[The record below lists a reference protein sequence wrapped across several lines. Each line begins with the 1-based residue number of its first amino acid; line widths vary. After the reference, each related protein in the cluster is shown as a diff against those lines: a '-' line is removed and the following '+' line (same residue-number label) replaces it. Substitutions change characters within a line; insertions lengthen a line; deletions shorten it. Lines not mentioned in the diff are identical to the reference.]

1 MKGRLNTKWP
11 VLNTYE
17 HGNLLRAAMP
27 IGGIGTGTI
36 SLGGRGDLRDWE
48 VGNRPAKGFLPKNTF
63 FCVNVR
69 GPGDR
74 NVTKALEGPLEFEHY
89 EAYNGSTGPN
99 YALPRFRSCSLATA
113 YPLAQVIFRDRE
125 VPVDVRLEAFNPMVP
140 GDTES
145 SGIPLVLLR
154 YVLKNRAREPVKAAV
169 CGSLGNF
176 VGALELGS
184 SSGKQEPPTVGAPF
198 VWGGQHSTATGS
210 AIPGKMRLLPEHKG
224 LMKKRNQFRVEDGFE
239 GIFMDSEGM
248 DKDSEGFGSI
258 ALLTTARSGVTQ
270 KQAWGFGDW
279 SWQPLQDFWN
289 EFSQGGE
296 LKDVDKGGNDPAGA
310 IAVSVQL
317 EPREEKAITFVV
329 TWHFP
334 NRYEWGGQGVSDE
347 WVGNHYTRRFS
358 DAWDVAVHTVPHLP
372 RLEAKTVSFVESL
385 CQSDLPEVVKEAALC
400 NASTLRT
407 QTCFR
412 TADAH
417 FHGWEGCGDDGGIG
431 RGSATHVWNYEQATA
446 FLYGDL
452 ACSMR
457 KVEFLF
463 STREDGF
470 MNCRSTLPFDS
481 GKEWGLAAADGQM
494 GSLMRLYREWQLSG
508 DDEFLRD
515 LWPRARKAL
524 EFAWIPGGWDADQD
538 GVMEG
543 AQHHTLDTEYFG
555 PNPLIG
561 VWYLG
566 ALRAGEEMARHL
578 GQGDF
583 AAICRDLVD
592 RGSAWV
598 DGNLFNGEYYEQQI
612 RPPGDLS
619 AVAPGLV
626 VDRARTDLKNPQLQL
641 GRGCLVDQLV
651 GQCMAHVC
659 GLGYLLKKGNVGKT
673 TRSIMKY
680 NYMKDFWNHLNNSR
694 GYTLNGEQGLL
705 VCAYP
710 HGGRPNVVT
719 GGYSE
724 CMTGFEYAAAIGM
737 LQEGQ
742 IGAGLKCMEAI
753 RSRFDGTRRS
763 PWNEAECGH
772 HYSRAMISWAALTTL
787 TGFHYSGVT
796 GTMSFAAADKDS
808 QWFWSNG
815 YAWGTF
821 RQKKTAKGIKVELK
835 VQHGSLDLSE
845 LAITKVGGIRF
856 PIGHTVSEG
865 HSVLAV
871 IPPISV
877 P

>member
-11 VLNTYE
+11 VLNTYDQR
-17 HGNLLRAAMP
+17 HLLRAAMP

-63 FCVNVR
+63 FCINVKD
-69 GPGDR
+69 PGDSS
-74 NVTKALEGPLEFEHY
+74 VTKALEGPLEYEHY

-113 YPLAQVIFRDRE
+113 YPLAQALLQDRE
-125 VPVDVRLEAFNPMVP
+125 VPVDVRLEAFNPMIP
-140 GDTES
+140 GDSES
-145 SGIPLVLLR
+145 SGIPFVLLR
-154 YVLKNRAREPVKAAV
+154 YVLKNRARESVKASV

-176 VGALELGS
+176 LGALELGS
-184 SSGKQEPPTVGAPF
+184 SHEKKESPTIGVPF
-198 VWGGQHSTATGS
+198 VWGGQENTATGS
-210 AIPGKMRLLPEHKG
+210 AIPGKMRLRPEAAR
-224 LMKKRNQFRVEDGFE
+224 LMEKRNHFRVEKGFQ

-248 DKDSEGFGSI
+248 DTHSEGFGSI
-258 ALLTTARSGVTQ
+258 ALLTTARRGVTR

-289 EFSQGGE
+289 EFSQNGKLKEENNGG
-296 LKDVDKGGNDPAGA
+296 DDPAGA

-317 EPREEKAITFVV
+317 EPGEEKAITFVI

-334 NRYEWGGQGVSDE
+334 NRYEWGGGSGSNE
-347 WVGNHYTRRFS
+347 WVGNHYAGRFS
-358 DAWDVAVHTVPHLP
+358 DAWDVALQTVPHLP
-372 RLEAKTVSFVESL
+372 DLESKTVSFVESF
-385 CQSDLPEVVKEAALC
+385 CQSDLPEVVKEAALY

-407 QTCFR
+407 QTCFQ
-412 TADAH
+412 TADGF
-417 FHGWEGCGDDGGIG
+417 FHGWEGCSDDVGIG
-431 RGSATHVWNYEQATA
+431 RGSATHVWNYEQATG
-446 FLYGDL
+446 FLYGEL

-457 KVEFLF
+457 KVDFLF

-470 MNCRSTLPFDS
+470 MNCRSTLPFDT

-524 EFAWIPGGWDADQD
+524 EFAWIPGGWDADED

-583 AAICRDLVD
+583 AEVCRNLFD
-592 RGSAWV
+592 RGSAWI

-612 RPPGDLS
+612 RPPGNLS
-619 AVAPGLV
+619 GVAPGLV
-626 VDRARTDLKNPQLQL
+626 VDRERTDLENPQLQL
-641 GRGCLVDQLV
+641 GKGCLVDQIV

-705 VCAYP
+705 VCSYP
-710 HGGRPNVVT
+710 HGGRPDVVT

-724 CMTGFEYAAAIGM
+724 CMTGLEYTAAIGM

-742 IGAGLKCMEAI
+742 IGSGLKCIEAI

-772 HYSRAMISWAALTTL
+772 HYARAMISWAALTTL
-787 TGFHYSGVT
+787 TGFQYSGVT

-821 RQKKTAKGIKVELK
+821 RQKKTAKGTKVELK
-835 VQHGSLDLSE
+835 VHHGSLELSE
-845 LAITKVGGIRF
+845 LAITKVGSITF

-865 HSVLAV
+865 QSVLEV
-871 IPPISV
+871 IT
-877 P
+877 

>member
-1 MKGRLNTKWP
+1 
-11 VLNTYE
+11 
-17 HGNLLRAAMP
+17 MP
-27 IGGIGTGTI
+27 MGGIGTGTI

-63 FCVNVR
+63 FCINVKD
-69 GPGDR
+69 PGGGS
-74 NVTKALEGPLEFEHY
+74 VTKALEGPLEYEHY
-89 EAYNGSTGPN
+89 EAFNGSNGPN
-99 YALPRFRSCSLATA
+99 YALPRFRRCSLATA
-113 YPLAQVIFRDRE
+113 YPLAQAVLQDSE
-125 VPVDVRLEAFNPMVP
+125 VPVEVRLEAFNPMIP
-140 GDTES
+140 GDSES
-145 SGIPLVLLR
+145 SGIPFVLLR
-154 YVLKNRAREPVKAAV
+154 YVLKNRAREAVTASV

-176 VGALELGS
+176 VGASELGASHEKKQS
-184 SSGKQEPPTVGAPF
+184 SVKEAPY
-198 VWGGQHSTATGS
+198 VWAGHENSATGS
-210 AIPGKMRLLPEHKG
+210 AIPGKMRLRPEHG
-224 LMKKRNQFRVEDGFE
+224 RLMQKRNQFRVESGFQ
-239 GIFMDSEGM
+239 GVFMDSEGM
-248 DKDSEGFGSI
+248 DGAAEAFGSI
-258 ALLTTARSGVTQ
+258 ALLTTAKKGVTG
-270 KQAWGFGDW
+270 KQAWGLGDW
-279 SWQPLQDFWN
+279 SWQPLQDFWE
-289 EFSQGGE
+289 EFSQNGE
-296 LKDVDKGGNDPAGA
+296 LEEENNGGDDPAGA
-310 IAVSVQL
+310 IAVRVQL
-317 EPREEKAITFVV
+317 EPGEEKAITFAI

-334 NRYEWGGQGVSDE
+334 NRYEWGGNSDANE
-347 WVGNHYTRRFS
+347 WVGNHYAGRFN
-358 DAWDVAVHTVPHLP
+358 DAWDVALQTLPHLP
-372 RLEAKTVSFVESL
+372 DLESRTVSFVEAV
-385 CQSDLPEVVKEAALC
+385 CHSDLPGVVKEAALY

-412 TADAH
+412 TADGF
-417 FHGWEGCGDDGGIG
+417 FHGWEGCGDDVGSCH
-431 RGSATHVWNYEQATA
+431 GSATHVWNYEQATA
-446 FLYGDL
+446 FLYGEL

-457 KVEFLF
+457 KVDFLF

-470 MNCRSTLPFDS
+470 MNCRSTLPL
-481 GKEWGLAAADGQM
+481 GTAKEWGLAAADGQM
-494 GSLMRLYREWQLSG
+494 GSLIRLYREWQLSG

-566 ALRAGEEMARHL
+566 ALRAGEEIARHL

-583 AAICRDLVD
+583 AGVCRDLFA
-592 RGSAWV
+592 RGSTWI

-619 AVAPGLV
+619 VVAPGLV
-626 VDRARTDLKNPQLQL
+626 VDRDRTDLENPQLQL
-641 GRGCLVDQLV
+641 GAGCLVDQMV

-659 GLGYLLKKGNVGKT
+659 GLGYLLEKSNVGKT

-680 NYMKDFWNHLNNSR
+680 NFMKDFWNHLNNSR

-705 VCAYP
+705 VCSYP
-710 HGGRPNVVT
+710 HGGRPDVVT
-719 GGYSE
+719 GGYNE

-742 IGAGLKCMEAI
+742 IGSGLRCIEAI

-772 HYSRAMISWAALTTL
+772 HYARAMISWAALTTL

-815 YAWGTF
+815 YAWGTL
-821 RQKKTAKGIKVELK
+821 RQQMTANGLKIELK
-835 VQHGSLDLSE
+835 VHHGSLKLSA
-845 LAITKVGGIRF
+845 LAITTVGSITF
-856 PIGHTVSEG
+856 PIGHTVGEG
-865 HSVLAV
+865 QSVLEV
-871 IPPISV
+871 IT
-877 P
+877 